1 MSLDDSTVDPEMLH
15 EEPTAATEAP
25 ETEAV
30 AAVTESVTR
39 WQVENNALIQPVVE
53 CDVYPIIPLL
63 SHSYHQ

>member
-25 ETEAV
+25 DTKAA

-39 WQVENNALIQPVVE
+39 WQL
-53 CDVYPIIPLL
+53 
-63 SHSYHQ
+63 